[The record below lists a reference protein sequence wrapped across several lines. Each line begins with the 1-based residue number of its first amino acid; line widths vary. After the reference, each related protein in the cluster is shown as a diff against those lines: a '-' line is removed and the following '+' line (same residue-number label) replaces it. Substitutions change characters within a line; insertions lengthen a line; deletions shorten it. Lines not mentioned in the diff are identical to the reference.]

1 MPQEKKTKVAPKK
14 KVLDIEKAVTRE
26 EILNLENE
34 ISKIDGAFF
43 GNTVNCPLKHSFTDG
58 IYVREIFIPKG
69 TILTGKIHKHEHP
82 NFLMKGT
89 VKIATEYDG
98 VKILK
103 APLSMI
109 SKAGTKRTLIALTD
123 LVWVTVHHNP
133 KNKQNIDELESDI
146 VATSYEEYDKFT
158 EKQKKGTL
166 KSRIFGVINKL
177 IKL

>member
-1 MPQEKKTKVAPKK
+1 MLQKNKNKVAPKK

-34 ISKIDGAFF
+34 ISQMEGAFF
-43 GNTVNCPLKHSFTDG
+43 GNTINCPLKHSFTDG

-69 TILTGKIHKHEHP
+69 TMLTGRIHKHEHP
-82 NFLMKGT
+82 NFLLKGT

-98 VKILK
+98 VQILK

-146 VATSYEEYDKFT
+146 VAPSYEEYDKFI

-166 KSRIFGVINKL
+166 KTRIFGVINKFM
-177 IKL
+177 KL